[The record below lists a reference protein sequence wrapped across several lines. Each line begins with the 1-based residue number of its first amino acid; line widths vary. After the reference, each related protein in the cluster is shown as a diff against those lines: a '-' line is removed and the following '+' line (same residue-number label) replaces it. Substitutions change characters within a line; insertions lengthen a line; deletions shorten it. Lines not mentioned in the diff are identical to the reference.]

1 MEEQRVGTRTFLDVL
16 NAQQE
21 LFTSQSNLA
30 TAQHDEAVS
39 AYQVKTA
46 IGEMTALALNLQ
58 VERYDPQKHYDAV
71 KDQWIGTGPAVP

>member
-1 MEEQRVGTRTFLDVL
+1 LLDVL

-30 TAQHDEAVS
+30 IAQHDDAVS

-46 IGEMTALALNLQ
+46 VGEMTALALNLQ
-58 VERYDPQKHYDAV
+58 VERYNPQKHYDAV
-71 KDQWIGTGPAVP
+71 REKWIGTGPVAP